1 MPDIEK
7 KVDPFCRDDLLASKE
22 KDQLAEWRASFR
34 ENGSCAKALD
44 KAMSDNFTDNRMDTK
59 KVLDT
64 VVAEFGFER
73 TAHVLAAQ
81 VFNHDW
87 DGRYHSDVKDWA
99 KEQMKD
105 FSADFIEESRDYYLN
120 SHPILID
127 GIAKTAMTEQV
138 KEISQDKSD
147 HDVKPPKPE
156 KEPEKANEPEKPKF
170 KSAKEKVAE
179 ITDKLENGIKELF
192 SSEKFKSY
200 LDTMSKFHNY
210 SFNNTLLIA
219 MQKPDAT
226 LVAGFNAWKN
236 NFGRNVNKGEKGIQ
250 IFAPAPY
257 KIKKEEIKRD
267 PDTDLPI
274 LDKDGKP
281 IVEEVERVIPNFKAV
296 SVFDVSQTNGKELPT
311 LGVDELSGSVTDYEK
326 FFEALKAVFPVPIKL
341 AEINGSAKG
350 FFNQEDK
357 TITIKEGM
365 SEAQTV
371 KTAIHEIAH
380 AMLHDKDLKKAD
392 LEKPKDRATEEVEA
406 ESIAYTVC
414 QHFGV
419 DTSDYS
425 FSYVA
430 SWGSGKDLPELKSS
444 LETIRS
450 TASELITQISD
461 KYLGLDKDKSQ
472 EKTTDTPEQPKKS
485 NIIGNVEYSSI
496 EDKQYFRLNSDTAQ
510 KVVEKLTEQNVPF
523 SGRINGD
530 KTILTIGKADVESY
544 KAIMAEIKG
553 QAKDAS
559 EQEKAAEAPE
569 KPKKSN
575 IIGNVEYKSIE
586 NKQYFKL
593 DTDTAQKVAEKLTEQ
608 NIPFSGRITGENTTL
623 TIGKANVEN
632 YKAVVAE
639 VTGNVKETPTVEQPK
654 AEPAPKKEKGNIIG
668 NTEYKDIPNKSY
680 AKLSTEKALAV
691 AESLDRQ
698 GVKFSGRTVDDKA
711 TLTISKE
718 DLGEYKKALATVNKA
733 IAKETVKA
741 NEQTFIPDTVYKQSF
756 DYANEHGENKA
767 FHESHK
773 ANIACLWDMKA
784 TAEIYAAEGRMDKF
798 VEDLSEKYGTE
809 RPLFV
814 LARTVQAVDDSRFAP
829 ETQQIASQFDFKD
842 IGAVHSFSHQYVTDI
857 KPSVIDEMVS
867 KLSVME
873 HQLEKAPEMQ
883 VYTGKMPDEKITI
896 KERNAYGYDSNE
908 LLPLTAEKALEFFDN
923 DTVAVYLLYPD
934 GTEGQANERSD
945 IENHNGIFGVET
957 VEWER
962 YQAFEKRIDD
972 LAAQEP
978 SREALLLNGKECAA
992 GIYQLKSNPE
1002 NRDIRF
1008 MDSSYLEK
1016 KGIEP
1021 NRDNY
1026 TLVYSFPVL
1035 PEDLQNK
1042 SAFLEQVFEK
1052 FNTDHPKDFAG
1063 HSLSVSDV
1071 VVIQQNGE
1079 LSAHYVDRAG
1089 FTELS
1094 NFGAVRENPLKA
1106 VEDTIEQND
1115 NKFDGIINNTPTMDE
1130 LEERA
1135 NRGEQVSISEMFDA
1149 AKAEH
1154 AAKKQPEVKKPV
1166 KKADEKRS
1174 IRQYLKQ
1181 SQDKKPEQPKEKAQE
1196 KSKGV
1201 EL

>member
-7 KVDPFCRDDLLASKE
+7 KVVPFCRDDLLASKE

-34 ENGSCAKALD
+34 ENGNCAKALD
-44 KAMSDNFTDNRMDTK
+44 KAMSDNFADNRMDTK

-73 TAHVLAAQ
+73 TAHVLTAQ
-81 VFNHDW
+81 VFNHNW

-127 GIAKTAMTEQV
+127 GVAKTAMTEQV

-147 HDVKPPKPE
+147 HDVKPPEPE
-156 KEPEKANEPEKPKF
+156 KEPEKANEPENPKF

-179 ITDKLENGIKELF
+179 ITDKLESGIKELF

-200 LDTMSKFHNY
+200 LNTMSKFHNY

-281 IVEEVERVIPNFKAV
+281 IVEEVERVIPNFKVV

-311 LGVDELSGSVTDYEK
+311 LGVDELSGNVTDYEK
-326 FFEALKAVFPVPIKL
+326 FFEALKEVSPVPIKL
-341 AEINGSAKG
+341 AEIDGSAKG

-357 TITIKEGM
+357 TITIKGGM

-380 AMLHDKDLKKAD
+380 AMLHDKDLKKTD

-472 EKTTDTPEQPKKS
+472 EKTAEAPEQPKKS
-485 NIIGNVEYSSI
+485 NIIGNVEYSTI

-510 KVVEKLTEQNVPF
+510 KVAEKLTEQNVPF

-544 KAIMAEIKG
+544 KAFMAEIKG

-575 IIGNVEYKSIE
+575 IIGNVQYKSIE

-593 DTDTAQKVAEKLTEQ
+593 DTDTAQNVAEKLTEQ

-632 YKAVVAE
+632 YKAVIAE

-654 AEPAPKKEKGNIIG
+654 AEPALKKDKGTIIG

-691 AESLDRQ
+691 AEILDSQ
-698 GVKFSGRTVDDKA
+698 GVKFSGRTVGDKT

-733 IAKETVKA
+733 MQME
-741 NEQTFIPDTVYKQSF
+741 EKQ
-756 DYANEHGENKA
+756 K
-767 FHESHK
+767 
-773 ANIACLWDMKA
+773 
-784 TAEIYAAEGRMDKF
+784 
-798 VEDLSEKYGTE
+798 
-809 RPLFV
+809 
-814 LARTVQAVDDSRFAP
+814 
-829 ETQQIASQFDFKD
+829 
-842 IGAVHSFSHQYVTDI
+842 
-857 KPSVIDEMVS
+857 
-867 KLSVME
+867 
-873 HQLEKAPEMQ
+873 KAPEMQ
-883 VYTGKMPDEKITI
+883 EYTGKMPDEKITI
-896 KERNAYGYDSNE
+896 AERNAYGYDSNE

-962 YQAFEKRIDD
+962 YQAFEKRMDD

-978 SREALLLNGKECAA
+978 SREALLLNSKECAA

-1008 MDSSYLEK
+1008 MDSSYLEM

-1021 NRDNY
+1021 CRDNY

-1035 PEDLQNK
+1035 PEELQNK

-1089 FTELS
+1089 FTELA

-1115 NKFDGIINNTPTMDE
+1115 NKLDGIINNTPTMDE

-1166 KKADEKRS
+1166 KKAEEKRS

>member
-7 KVDPFCRDDLLASKE
+7 KVVPFCRDDLLASKE

-34 ENGSCAKALD
+34 ENGNCAKALD
-44 KAMSDNFTDNRMDTK
+44 KAMSDNFADNRMDTK

-73 TAHVLAAQ
+73 TAHVLTAQ
-81 VFNHDW
+81 VFNHNW

-127 GIAKTAMTEQV
+127 GVAKTAMTEQV

-147 HDVKPPKPE
+147 HDVKPPEPE
-156 KEPEKANEPEKPKF
+156 KEPEKANEPENPKF

-179 ITDKLENGIKELF
+179 ITDKLESGIKELF

-200 LDTMSKFHNY
+200 LNTMSKFHNY

-250 IFAPAPY
+250 IFVPAPY

-281 IVEEVERVIPNFKAV
+281 IVEEVERVIPNFKVV

-311 LGVDELSGSVTDYEK
+311 LGVDELSGNVTDYEK
-326 FFEALKAVFPVPIKL
+326 FFEALKEVSPVPIKL
-341 AEINGSAKG
+341 AEIDGSAKG

-380 AMLHDKDLKKAD
+380 AMLHDKDLKKTD

-472 EKTTDTPEQPKKS
+472 EKTAEAPEQPKKS
-485 NIIGNVEYSSI
+485 NIIGNVEYSTI

-510 KVVEKLTEQNVPF
+510 KVAEKLTEQNVPF

-544 KAIMAEIKG
+544 KAFMAEIKG

-575 IIGNVEYKSIE
+575 IIGNVQYKSIE

-593 DTDTAQKVAEKLTEQ
+593 DTDTAQNVAEKLTEQ

-632 YKAVVAE
+632 YKAVIAE

-654 AEPAPKKEKGNIIG
+654 AEPALKKDKGTIIG

-691 AESLDRQ
+691 AEIIDSQ
-698 GVKFSGRTVDDKA
+698 GVKFSGRTVGDKT

-733 IAKETVKA
+733 MQME
-741 NEQTFIPDTVYKQSF
+741 EKQ
-756 DYANEHGENKA
+756 K
-767 FHESHK
+767 
-773 ANIACLWDMKA
+773 
-784 TAEIYAAEGRMDKF
+784 
-798 VEDLSEKYGTE
+798 
-809 RPLFV
+809 
-814 LARTVQAVDDSRFAP
+814 
-829 ETQQIASQFDFKD
+829 
-842 IGAVHSFSHQYVTDI
+842 
-857 KPSVIDEMVS
+857 
-867 KLSVME
+867 
-873 HQLEKAPEMQ
+873 KAPEMQ
-883 VYTGKMPDEKITI
+883 EYTGKMPDEKITI
-896 KERNAYGYDSNE
+896 AERNAYGYDSNE

-962 YQAFEKRIDD
+962 YQAFEKRMDD

-978 SREALLLNGKECAA
+978 SREALLLNSKECAA

-1008 MDSSYLEK
+1008 MDSSYLEM

-1021 NRDNY
+1021 CRDNY

-1035 PEDLQNK
+1035 PEELQNK

-1089 FTELS
+1089 FTELA

-1115 NKFDGIINNTPTMDE
+1115 NKLDGIINNTPTMDE

-1166 KKADEKRS
+1166 KKAEEKRS

>member
-7 KVDPFCRDDLLASKE
+7 KVVPFCRDDLLASKE

-44 KAMSDNFTDNRMDTK
+44 KAMSDNFADNRMDTK

-64 VVAEFGFER
+64 VVDEFGFER

-87 DGRYHSDVKDWA
+87 DGRYHSDVKKWA
-99 KEQMKD
+99 KEQMKE
-105 FSADFIEESRDYYLN
+105 FSADFIEESRDYYLTA
-120 SHPILID
+120 HPILID
-127 GIAKTAMTEQV
+127 GVAKTAMTEQV

-147 HDVKPPKPE
+147 HDVKPPEPE
-156 KEPEKANEPEKPKF
+156 KESEKANEPEKPKF

-179 ITDKLENGIKELF
+179 ITDKLESGIKELF

-200 LDTMSKFHNY
+200 LNTMSKFHNY

-281 IVEEVERVIPNFKAV
+281 IVEEVERVIPNFKVV

-311 LGVDELSGSVTDYEK
+311 LGVDELKGSVNNYEK
-326 FFEALKAVFPVPIKL
+326 FFEALKEVSPVPIKL
-341 AEINGSAKG
+341 AEIDGSAKG

-357 TITIKEGM
+357 TITIKDGM

-472 EKTTDTPEQPKKS
+472 EKTAETPEQPKKS

-510 KVVEKLTEQNVPF
+510 KVAEKLTEQNVPF

-530 KTILTIGKADVESY
+530 KTTLTIGKDDVESY
-544 KAIMAEIKG
+544 KAVMAEIKG
-553 QAKDAS
+553 QAKEAPK
-559 EQEKAAEAPE
+559 QEKAAEAHE

-575 IIGNVEYKSIE
+575 VIGNVEYKSIE

-608 NIPFSGRITGENTTL
+608 SIPFSGRITGENTTL

-632 YKAVVAE
+632 YKAVIAE

-654 AEPAPKKEKGNIIG
+654 AEPALKKDKGTIIG

-691 AESLDRQ
+691 AEILDRQ
-698 GVKFSGRTVDDKA
+698 GVKFSGRTVGDKT

-733 IAKETVKA
+733 VQME
-741 NEQTFIPDTVYKQSF
+741 EKQ
-756 DYANEHGENKA
+756 
-767 FHESHK
+767 
-773 ANIACLWDMKA
+773 
-784 TAEIYAAEGRMDKF
+784 
-798 VEDLSEKYGTE
+798 
-809 RPLFV
+809 
-814 LARTVQAVDDSRFAP
+814 
-829 ETQQIASQFDFKD
+829 
-842 IGAVHSFSHQYVTDI
+842 
-857 KPSVIDEMVS
+857 
-867 KLSVME
+867 
-873 HQLEKAPEMQ
+873 EKAHEMQ
-883 VYTGKMPDEKITI
+883 EYTGKMPDEKISI
-896 KERNAYGYDSNE
+896 AERNAYGYDSNE

-962 YQAFEKRIDD
+962 YQAFEKRMDD

-1035 PEDLQNK
+1035 PQALQNK

-1089 FTELS
+1089 FTELAS
-1094 NFGAVRENPLKA
+1094 FGAVRENPLKA

-1135 NRGEQVSISEMFDA
+1135 NRGKQVSISEMFDA

-1154 AAKKQPEVKKPV
+1154 VAKKQPEVKKPV
-1166 KKADEKRS
+1166 KKAEEKRS
-1174 IRQYLKQ
+1174 IHQYLKQ

>member
-7 KVDPFCRDDLLASKE
+7 KVVPFCRDDLLASKE

-34 ENGSCAKALD
+34 ENGNCAKALD
-44 KAMSDNFTDNRMDTK
+44 KAMSDNFADNRMDTK

-73 TAHVLAAQ
+73 TAHVLTAQ
-81 VFNHDW
+81 VFNHNW

-127 GIAKTAMTEQV
+127 GVAKTAMTEQV

-147 HDVKPPKPE
+147 HDVKPPEPE
-156 KEPEKANEPEKPKF
+156 KEPEKANEPENPKF

-179 ITDKLENGIKELF
+179 ITDKLESGIKELF

-200 LDTMSKFHNY
+200 LNTMSKFHNY

-281 IVEEVERVIPNFKAV
+281 IVEEVERVIPNFKVV

-311 LGVDELSGSVTDYEK
+311 LGVDELSGNVTDYEK
-326 FFEALKAVFPVPIKL
+326 FFEALKEVSPVPIKL
-341 AEINGSAKG
+341 AEIDGSAKG

-380 AMLHDKDLKKAD
+380 AMLHDKDLKKTD

-472 EKTTDTPEQPKKS
+472 EKTAEAPEQPKKS
-485 NIIGNVEYSSI
+485 NIIGNVEYSTI

-510 KVVEKLTEQNVPF
+510 KVAEKLTEQNVPF

-544 KAIMAEIKG
+544 KAFMAEIKG

-575 IIGNVEYKSIE
+575 IIGNVQYKSIE

-593 DTDTAQKVAEKLTEQ
+593 DTDTAQNVAEKLTEQ

-632 YKAVVAE
+632 YKAVIAE

-654 AEPAPKKEKGNIIG
+654 AEPALKKDKGTIIG

-691 AESLDRQ
+691 AEILDSQ
-698 GVKFSGRTVDDKA
+698 GVKFSGRTVGDKT

-733 IAKETVKA
+733 MQME
-741 NEQTFIPDTVYKQSF
+741 EKQ
-756 DYANEHGENKA
+756 K
-767 FHESHK
+767 
-773 ANIACLWDMKA
+773 
-784 TAEIYAAEGRMDKF
+784 
-798 VEDLSEKYGTE
+798 
-809 RPLFV
+809 
-814 LARTVQAVDDSRFAP
+814 
-829 ETQQIASQFDFKD
+829 
-842 IGAVHSFSHQYVTDI
+842 
-857 KPSVIDEMVS
+857 
-867 KLSVME
+867 
-873 HQLEKAPEMQ
+873 KAPEMQ
-883 VYTGKMPDEKITI
+883 EYTGKMPDEKITI
-896 KERNAYGYDSNE
+896 AERNAYGYDSNE

-962 YQAFEKRIDD
+962 YQAFEKRMDD

-978 SREALLLNGKECAA
+978 SREALLLNSKECAA

-1035 PEDLQNK
+1035 HEDLQNK
-1042 SAFLEQVFEK
+1042 SEFLEQVFEK

-1071 VVIQQNGE
+1071 VVVQQNGE

-1089 FTELS
+1089 FTELAS
-1094 NFGAVRENPLKA
+1094 FGAVRENPLKA

-1115 NKFDGIINNTPTMDE
+1115 NKLDGIINNTPTMDE

-1166 KKADEKRS
+1166 KKAEEKRS

>member
-7 KVDPFCRDDLLASKE
+7 QVVPFCKDDILTAKE
-22 KDQLAEWRASFR
+22 NDRLSEWRASFR
-34 ENGSCAKALD
+34 ENGNCAKALD
-44 KAMSDNFTDNRMDTK
+44 NAMNDNFADNRMDTK
-59 KVLDT
+59 KVLET
-64 VVAEFGFER
+64 VVAEYGFER

-87 DGRYHSDVKDWA
+87 DGRYSRDVKDWA
-99 KEQMKD
+99 KEQMKE
-105 FSADFIEESRDYYLN
+105 FSADFIEDSRDYYLN
-120 SHPILID
+120 AHPILID
-127 GIAKTAMTEQV
+127 GVASRAMSEQV

-147 HDVKPPKPE
+147 HDIKPPEPP
-156 KEPEKANEPEKPKF
+156 KEPEKPQF

-192 SSEKFKSY
+192 EGEKFKDY
-200 LDTMSKFHNY
+200 LNTMSKFHNY

-236 NFGRNVNKGEKGIQ
+236 DFGRNVNKGEKGIQ

-267 PDTDLPI
+267 PDTDLPV

-281 IVEEVERVIPNFKAV
+281 IVEEVERVIPNFKVV

-311 LGVDELSGSVTDYEK
+311 LGVDELSGNVKDYEK
-326 FFEALKAVFPVPIKL
+326 FFEALKEVSPVPIKL
-341 AEINGSAKG
+341 AEIDGSAKG
-350 FFNQEDK
+350 FFHQVDK
-357 TITIKEGM
+357 EITIKEGM

-380 AMLHDKDLKKAD
+380 AMLHNKDLKKTD
-392 LEKPKDRATEEVEA
+392 LEKPKDRGTEEVEA

-430 SWGSGKDLPELKSS
+430 SWGSGKDTPELKAS

-450 TASELITQISD
+450 TASELITSISE
-461 KYLGLDKDKSQ
+461 KYLGLEKDKTQ
-472 EKTTDTPEQPKKS
+472 EKTAEAPETEKKS

-510 KVVEKLTEQNVPF
+510 KVAEKLTEQNVPF
-523 SGRINGD
+523 SGRINGE
-530 KTILTIGKADVESY
+530 KTTLTIGKADIESY
-544 KAIMAEIKG
+544 KAVMAEIKG
-553 QAKDAS
+553 QAKETPKQ
-559 EQEKAAEAPE
+559 EQKPKAPE
-569 KPKKSN
+569 KPKG
-575 IIGNVEYKSIE
+575 IIGNVEYKAIE

-593 DTDTAQKVAEKLTEQ
+593 DSDTAQKVAEKLTEQ
-608 NIPFSGRITGENTTL
+608 NIPFSGRVTGENTTL
-623 TIGKANVEN
+623 TIGKANVES

-639 VTGNVKETPTVEQPK
+639 VTGNVKEAPTQEQPK
-654 AEPAPKKEKGNIIG
+654 AEPKPSKEKSNIIG
-668 NTEYKDIPNKSY
+668 NTKYADIPNKGY

-691 AESLDRQ
+691 AEILDRQ
-698 GVKFSGRTVDDKA
+698 GVQFSGRISGDKT
-711 TLTISKE
+711 TLTISK
-718 DLGEYKKALATVNKA
+718 DDMSDYKEALATVNKA
-733 IAKETVKA
+733 MPME
-741 NEQTFIPDTVYKQSF
+741 
-756 DYANEHGENKA
+756 
-767 FHESHK
+767 
-773 ANIACLWDMKA
+773 
-784 TAEIYAAEGRMDKF
+784 
-798 VEDLSEKYGTE
+798 EK
-809 RPLFV
+809 
-814 LARTVQAVDDSRFAP
+814 
-829 ETQQIASQFDFKD
+829 
-842 IGAVHSFSHQYVTDI
+842 
-857 KPSVIDEMVS
+857 
-867 KLSVME
+867 
-873 HQLEKAPEMQ
+873 LEKAPEKQ
-883 VYTGKMPDEKITI
+883 EYTGKMPDEKITI
-896 KERNAYGYDSNE
+896 EERNAYGYDSNE

-945 IENHNGIFGVET
+945 IENHNGIFGVEV

-962 YQAFEKRIDD
+962 YQAFEKRME
-972 LAAQEP
+972 LLSEQEP
-978 SREALLLNGKECAA
+978 SREAMLLNGKECAA
-992 GIYQLKSNPE
+992 GIYQLNSNPE

-1008 MDSSYLEK
+1008 ADSSFLEK
-1016 KGIEP
+1016 KGIVPDRE
-1021 NRDNY
+1021 NY
-1026 TLVYSFPVL
+1026 TLVYSFTVL

-1052 FNTDHPKDFAG
+1052 FNIDHPKDFAG

-1089 FTELS
+1089 FTELP

-1115 NKFDGIINNTPTMDE
+1115 NKFDGVINNTPTMAE
-1130 LEERA
+1130 LEEKA
-1135 NRGEQVSISEMFDA
+1135 KNGEQIAIMDIYNA
-1149 AKAEH
+1149 AKAEQ
-1154 AAKKQPEVKKPV
+1154 KTQKQPEAKKPV
-1166 KKADEKRS
+1166 KKAEEKRS
-1174 IRQYLKQ
+1174 IRQYLKD
-1181 SQDKKPEQPKEKAQE
+1181 SQGKKPEQPKEKAPE

>member
-7 KVDPFCRDDLLASKE
+7 KVVPFCRDDLLASKE

-34 ENGSCAKALD
+34 ENGNCAKALD
-44 KAMSDNFTDNRMDTK
+44 KAMSDNFADNRMDTK

-73 TAHVLAAQ
+73 TAHVLTAQ
-81 VFNHDW
+81 VFNHNW

-127 GIAKTAMTEQV
+127 GVAKTAMTEQV

-147 HDVKPPKPE
+147 HDVKPPEPE
-156 KEPEKANEPEKPKF
+156 KEPEKANEPENPKF

-179 ITDKLENGIKELF
+179 ITDKLESGIKELF

-200 LDTMSKFHNY
+200 LNTMSKFHNY

-281 IVEEVERVIPNFKAV
+281 IVEEVERVIPNFKVV

-311 LGVDELSGSVTDYEK
+311 LGVDELSGNVTDYEK
-326 FFEALKAVFPVPIKL
+326 FFEALKEVSPVPIKL
-341 AEINGSAKG
+341 AEIDGSAKG

-380 AMLHDKDLKKAD
+380 AMLHDKDLKKTD

-472 EKTTDTPEQPKKS
+472 EKTAEAPEQPKKS
-485 NIIGNVEYSSI
+485 NIIGNVEYSTI

-510 KVVEKLTEQNVPF
+510 KVAEKLTEQNVPF

-544 KAIMAEIKG
+544 KAFMAEIKG

-575 IIGNVEYKSIE
+575 IIGNVQYKSIE

-593 DTDTAQKVAEKLTEQ
+593 DTDTAQNVAEKLTEQ

-632 YKAVVAE
+632 YKAVIAE

-654 AEPAPKKEKGNIIG
+654 AEPALKKDKGTIIG

-691 AESLDRQ
+691 AEILDSQ
-698 GVKFSGRTVDDKA
+698 GVKFSGRTVGDKT

-733 IAKETVKA
+733 MQME
-741 NEQTFIPDTVYKQSF
+741 EKQ
-756 DYANEHGENKA
+756 K
-767 FHESHK
+767 
-773 ANIACLWDMKA
+773 
-784 TAEIYAAEGRMDKF
+784 
-798 VEDLSEKYGTE
+798 
-809 RPLFV
+809 
-814 LARTVQAVDDSRFAP
+814 
-829 ETQQIASQFDFKD
+829 
-842 IGAVHSFSHQYVTDI
+842 
-857 KPSVIDEMVS
+857 
-867 KLSVME
+867 
-873 HQLEKAPEMQ
+873 KAPEMQ
-883 VYTGKMPDEKITI
+883 EYTGKMPDEKITI
-896 KERNAYGYDSNE
+896 AERNAYGYDSNE

-962 YQAFEKRIDD
+962 YQAFEKRMDD

-978 SREALLLNGKECAA
+978 SREALLLNSKECAA

-1008 MDSSYLEK
+1008 MDSSYLEM

-1021 NRDNY
+1021 CRDNY

-1035 PEDLQNK
+1035 PEELQNK

-1089 FTELS
+1089 FTELA

-1115 NKFDGIINNTPTMDE
+1115 NKLDGIINNTPTMDE

-1166 KKADEKRS
+1166 KKAEEKRS

>member
-7 KVDPFCRDDLLASKE
+7 KVVPFCRDDLLASKE

-34 ENGSCAKALD
+34 ENGNCAKALD
-44 KAMSDNFTDNRMDTK
+44 KAMSDNFADNRMDTK

-73 TAHVLAAQ
+73 TAHVLTAQ
-81 VFNHDW
+81 VFNHNW

-127 GIAKTAMTEQV
+127 GVAKTAMTEQV

-147 HDVKPPKPE
+147 HDVKPPEPE
-156 KEPEKANEPEKPKF
+156 KEPEKANEPENPKF

-179 ITDKLENGIKELF
+179 ITDKLESGIKELF

-200 LDTMSKFHNY
+200 LNTMSKFHNY

-281 IVEEVERVIPNFKAV
+281 IVEEVERVIPNFKVV

-311 LGVDELSGSVTDYEK
+311 LGVDELSGNVTDYEK
-326 FFEALKAVFPVPIKL
+326 FFEALKEVSPVPIKL
-341 AEINGSAKG
+341 AEIDGSAKG

-380 AMLHDKDLKKAD
+380 AMLHDKDLKKTD

-430 SWGSGKDLPELKSS
+430 SWGSGKDLSELKSS

-472 EKTTDTPEQPKKS
+472 EKTAEAPEQPKKS
-485 NIIGNVEYSSI
+485 NIIGNVEYSTI

-510 KVVEKLTEQNVPF
+510 KVAEKLTEQNVPF

-544 KAIMAEIKG
+544 KAFMAEIKG

-575 IIGNVEYKSIE
+575 IIGNVQYKSIE

-593 DTDTAQKVAEKLTEQ
+593 DTDTAQNVAEKLTEQ

-632 YKAVVAE
+632 YKAVIAE

-654 AEPAPKKEKGNIIG
+654 AEPALKKDKGTIIG

-691 AESLDRQ
+691 AEILDSQ
-698 GVKFSGRTVDDKA
+698 GVKFSGRTVGDKT

-733 IAKETVKA
+733 MQME
-741 NEQTFIPDTVYKQSF
+741 EKQ
-756 DYANEHGENKA
+756 K
-767 FHESHK
+767 
-773 ANIACLWDMKA
+773 
-784 TAEIYAAEGRMDKF
+784 
-798 VEDLSEKYGTE
+798 
-809 RPLFV
+809 
-814 LARTVQAVDDSRFAP
+814 
-829 ETQQIASQFDFKD
+829 
-842 IGAVHSFSHQYVTDI
+842 
-857 KPSVIDEMVS
+857 
-867 KLSVME
+867 
-873 HQLEKAPEMQ
+873 KAPEMQ
-883 VYTGKMPDEKITI
+883 EYTGKMPDEKITI
-896 KERNAYGYDSNE
+896 AERNAYGYDSNE

-962 YQAFEKRIDD
+962 YQAFEKRMDD

-978 SREALLLNGKECAA
+978 SREALLLNSKECAA

-1008 MDSSYLEK
+1008 MDSSYLEM

-1021 NRDNY
+1021 CRDNY

-1035 PEDLQNK
+1035 PEELQNK

-1089 FTELS
+1089 FTELA

-1115 NKFDGIINNTPTMDE
+1115 NKLDGIINNTPTMDE

-1166 KKADEKRS
+1166 KKAEEKRS

>member
-7 KVDPFCRDDLLASKE
+7 KVVPFCRDDLLASKE

-34 ENGSCAKALD
+34 ENGNCAKALD
-44 KAMSDNFTDNRMDTK
+44 KAMSDNFADNRMDTK

-73 TAHVLAAQ
+73 TAHVLTAQ
-81 VFNHDW
+81 VFNHNW

-127 GIAKTAMTEQV
+127 GVAKTAMTEQV

-147 HDVKPPKPE
+147 HDVKPPEPE
-156 KEPEKANEPEKPKF
+156 KEPEKANEPENPKF

-179 ITDKLENGIKELF
+179 ITDKLESGIKELF

-200 LDTMSKFHNY
+200 LNTMSKFHNY

-281 IVEEVERVIPNFKAV
+281 IVEEVERVIPNFKVV

-311 LGVDELSGSVTDYEK
+311 LGVDELSGNVTDYEK
-326 FFEALKAVFPVPIKL
+326 FFEALKEVSPVPIKL
-341 AEINGSAKG
+341 AEIDGSAKG

-357 TITIKEGM
+357 TITIKESM

-380 AMLHDKDLKKAD
+380 AMLHDKDLKKTD

-472 EKTTDTPEQPKKS
+472 EKTAEAPEQPKKS
-485 NIIGNVEYSSI
+485 NIIGNVEYSTI

-510 KVVEKLTEQNVPF
+510 KVAEKLTEQNVPF

-544 KAIMAEIKG
+544 KAFMAEIKG

-575 IIGNVEYKSIE
+575 IIGNVQYKSIE

-593 DTDTAQKVAEKLTEQ
+593 DTDTAQNVAEKLTEQ

-632 YKAVVAE
+632 YKAVIAE

-654 AEPAPKKEKGNIIG
+654 AEPALKKDKGTIIG

-691 AESLDRQ
+691 AEILDSQ
-698 GVKFSGRTVDDKA
+698 GVKFSGRTVGDKT

-733 IAKETVKA
+733 MQME
-741 NEQTFIPDTVYKQSF
+741 EKQ
-756 DYANEHGENKA
+756 K
-767 FHESHK
+767 
-773 ANIACLWDMKA
+773 
-784 TAEIYAAEGRMDKF
+784 
-798 VEDLSEKYGTE
+798 
-809 RPLFV
+809 
-814 LARTVQAVDDSRFAP
+814 
-829 ETQQIASQFDFKD
+829 
-842 IGAVHSFSHQYVTDI
+842 
-857 KPSVIDEMVS
+857 
-867 KLSVME
+867 
-873 HQLEKAPEMQ
+873 KAPEMQ
-883 VYTGKMPDEKITI
+883 EYTGKMPDEKITI
-896 KERNAYGYDSNE
+896 AERNAYGYDSNE

-962 YQAFEKRIDD
+962 YQAFEKRMDD

-978 SREALLLNGKECAA
+978 SREALLLNSKECAA

-1008 MDSSYLEK
+1008 MDSSYLEM

-1021 NRDNY
+1021 CRDNY

-1035 PEDLQNK
+1035 PEELQNK

-1089 FTELS
+1089 FTELA

-1115 NKFDGIINNTPTMDE
+1115 NKLDGIINNTPTMDE

-1166 KKADEKRS
+1166 KKAEEKRS

>member
-7 KVDPFCRDDLLASKE
+7 KVVPFCRDDLLASKE

-44 KAMSDNFTDNRMDTK
+44 KAMSDNFADNRMDTK

-64 VVAEFGFER
+64 VVDEFGFER

-87 DGRYHSDVKDWA
+87 DGRYHSDVKKWA
-99 KEQMKD
+99 KEQMKE
-105 FSADFIEESRDYYLN
+105 FSADFIEESRDYYLTA
-120 SHPILID
+120 HPILID
-127 GIAKTAMTEQV
+127 GVAKTAMTEQV

-147 HDVKPPKPE
+147 HDVKPPEPE
-156 KEPEKANEPEKPKF
+156 KESEKANEPEKPKF

-179 ITDKLENGIKELF
+179 ITDKLESGIKELF

-200 LDTMSKFHNY
+200 LNTMSKFHNY

-281 IVEEVERVIPNFKAV
+281 IVEEVERVIPNFKVV

-311 LGVDELSGSVTDYEK
+311 LGVDELKGSVNNYEK
-326 FFEALKAVFPVPIKL
+326 FFEALKEVSPVPIKL
-341 AEINGSAKG
+341 AEIDGSAKG

-357 TITIKEGM
+357 TITIKDGM

-472 EKTTDTPEQPKKS
+472 EKTAETPEQPKKS

-510 KVVEKLTEQNVPF
+510 KV
-523 SGRINGD
+523 
-530 KTILTIGKADVESY
+530 
-544 KAIMAEIKG
+544 
-553 QAKDAS
+553 
-559 EQEKAAEAPE
+559 
-569 KPKKSN
+569 
-575 IIGNVEYKSIE
+575 
-586 NKQYFKL
+586 
-593 DTDTAQKVAEKLTEQ
+593 AEKLTEQ
-608 NIPFSGRITGENTTL
+608 SIPFSGRITGENTTL

-632 YKAVVAE
+632 YKAVIAE

-654 AEPAPKKEKGNIIG
+654 AEPALKKDKGTIIG

-691 AESLDRQ
+691 AEILDRQ
-698 GVKFSGRTVDDKA
+698 GVKFSGRTVGDKT

-733 IAKETVKA
+733 VQME
-741 NEQTFIPDTVYKQSF
+741 EKQ
-756 DYANEHGENKA
+756 
-767 FHESHK
+767 
-773 ANIACLWDMKA
+773 
-784 TAEIYAAEGRMDKF
+784 
-798 VEDLSEKYGTE
+798 
-809 RPLFV
+809 
-814 LARTVQAVDDSRFAP
+814 
-829 ETQQIASQFDFKD
+829 
-842 IGAVHSFSHQYVTDI
+842 
-857 KPSVIDEMVS
+857 
-867 KLSVME
+867 
-873 HQLEKAPEMQ
+873 EKAHEMQ
-883 VYTGKMPDEKITI
+883 EYTGKMPDEKISI
-896 KERNAYGYDSNE
+896 AERNAYGYDSNE

-962 YQAFEKRIDD
+962 YQAFEKRMDD

-1089 FTELS
+1089 FTELAS
-1094 NFGAVRENPLKA
+1094 FGAVRENPLKA

-1135 NRGEQVSISEMFDA
+1135 NRGKQVSISEMFDA

-1154 AAKKQPEVKKPV
+1154 VAKKQPEVKKPV
-1166 KKADEKRS
+1166 KKAEEKRS
-1174 IRQYLKQ
+1174 IHQYLKQ

>member
-7 KVDPFCRDDLLASKE
+7 KVVPFCRDDLLASKE

-34 ENGSCAKALD
+34 ENGNCAKALD
-44 KAMSDNFTDNRMDTK
+44 KAMSDNFADNRMDTK

-73 TAHVLAAQ
+73 TAHVLTAQ
-81 VFNHDW
+81 VFNHNW

-127 GIAKTAMTEQV
+127 GVAKTAMTEQV

-147 HDVKPPKPE
+147 HDVKPPEPE
-156 KEPEKANEPEKPKF
+156 KEPEKANEPENPKF

-179 ITDKLENGIKELF
+179 ITDKLESGIKELF

-200 LDTMSKFHNY
+200 LNTMSKFHNY

-281 IVEEVERVIPNFKAV
+281 IVEEVERVIPNFKVV

-311 LGVDELSGSVTDYEK
+311 LGVDELSGNVTDYEK
-326 FFEALKAVFPVPIKL
+326 FFEALKEVSPVPIKL
-341 AEINGSAKG
+341 AEIDGSAKG

-380 AMLHDKDLKKAD
+380 AMLHDKDLKKTD

-472 EKTTDTPEQPKKS
+472 EKTAEAPEQPKKS
-485 NIIGNVEYSSI
+485 NIIGNVEYSTI

-510 KVVEKLTEQNVPF
+510 KVAEKLTEQNVPF

-544 KAIMAEIKG
+544 KAFMAEIKG

-575 IIGNVEYKSIE
+575 IIGNVQYKSIE

-593 DTDTAQKVAEKLTEQ
+593 DTDTAQNVAEKLTEQ

-632 YKAVVAE
+632 YKAVIAE

-654 AEPAPKKEKGNIIG
+654 AEPALKKDKGTIIG

-691 AESLDRQ
+691 AEIIDSQ
-698 GVKFSGRTVDDKA
+698 GVKFSGRTVGDKT

-718 DLGEYKKALATVNKA
+718 DLGEYKKALAKVNKA
-733 IAKETVKA
+733 MQME
-741 NEQTFIPDTVYKQSF
+741 EKQ
-756 DYANEHGENKA
+756 K
-767 FHESHK
+767 
-773 ANIACLWDMKA
+773 
-784 TAEIYAAEGRMDKF
+784 
-798 VEDLSEKYGTE
+798 
-809 RPLFV
+809 
-814 LARTVQAVDDSRFAP
+814 
-829 ETQQIASQFDFKD
+829 
-842 IGAVHSFSHQYVTDI
+842 
-857 KPSVIDEMVS
+857 
-867 KLSVME
+867 
-873 HQLEKAPEMQ
+873 KAPEMQ
-883 VYTGKMPDEKITI
+883 EYTGKMPDEKITI
-896 KERNAYGYDSNE
+896 AERNAYGYDSNE

-962 YQAFEKRIDD
+962 YQAFEKRMDD

-978 SREALLLNGKECAA
+978 SREALLLNSKECAA

-1008 MDSSYLEK
+1008 MDSSYLEM

-1021 NRDNY
+1021 CRDNY

-1035 PEDLQNK
+1035 PEELQNK

-1089 FTELS
+1089 FTELA

-1115 NKFDGIINNTPTMDE
+1115 NKLDGIINNTPTMDE

-1166 KKADEKRS
+1166 KKAEEKRS

>member
-7 KVDPFCRDDLLASKE
+7 KVVPFCRDDLLASKE

-34 ENGSCAKALD
+34 ENGNCAKALD
-44 KAMSDNFTDNRMDTK
+44 KAMSDNFADNRMDTK

-73 TAHVLAAQ
+73 TAHVLTAQ
-81 VFNHDW
+81 VFNHNW

-127 GIAKTAMTEQV
+127 GVAKTAMTEQV

-147 HDVKPPKPE
+147 HDVKPPEPE
-156 KEPEKANEPEKPKF
+156 KEPEKANEPENPKF

-179 ITDKLENGIKELF
+179 ITDKLESGIKELF

-200 LDTMSKFHNY
+200 LNTMSKFHNY

-281 IVEEVERVIPNFKAV
+281 IVEEVERVIPNFKVV

-311 LGVDELSGSVTDYEK
+311 LGVDELSGNVTDYEK
-326 FFEALKAVFPVPIKL
+326 FFEALKEVSPVPIKL
-341 AEINGSAKG
+341 AEIDGSAKG

-380 AMLHDKDLKKAD
+380 AMLHDKDLKKTD

-472 EKTTDTPEQPKKS
+472 EKTAEAPEQPKKS
-485 NIIGNVEYSSI
+485 NIIGNVEYSTI

-510 KVVEKLTEQNVPF
+510 KVAEKLTEQNVPF

-544 KAIMAEIKG
+544 KAFMAEIKG

-575 IIGNVEYKSIE
+575 IIGNVQYKSIE

-593 DTDTAQKVAEKLTEQ
+593 DTDTAQNVAEKLTEQ

-632 YKAVVAE
+632 YKAVIAE

-654 AEPAPKKEKGNIIG
+654 AEPALKKDKGTIIG

-691 AESLDRQ
+691 AEIIDSQ
-698 GVKFSGRTVDDKA
+698 GVKFSGRTVGDKT

-733 IAKETVKA
+733 MQME
-741 NEQTFIPDTVYKQSF
+741 EKQ
-756 DYANEHGENKA
+756 K
-767 FHESHK
+767 
-773 ANIACLWDMKA
+773 
-784 TAEIYAAEGRMDKF
+784 
-798 VEDLSEKYGTE
+798 
-809 RPLFV
+809 
-814 LARTVQAVDDSRFAP
+814 
-829 ETQQIASQFDFKD
+829 
-842 IGAVHSFSHQYVTDI
+842 
-857 KPSVIDEMVS
+857 
-867 KLSVME
+867 
-873 HQLEKAPEMQ
+873 KAPEMQ
-883 VYTGKMPDEKITI
+883 EYTGKMPDEKITI
-896 KERNAYGYDSNE
+896 AERNAYGYDSNE

-962 YQAFEKRIDD
+962 YQAFEKRMDD

-978 SREALLLNGKECAA
+978 SREALLLNSKECAA

-1008 MDSSYLEK
+1008 MDSSYLEM

-1021 NRDNY
+1021 CRDNY

-1035 PEDLQNK
+1035 PEELQNK

-1089 FTELS
+1089 FTELA

-1115 NKFDGIINNTPTMDE
+1115 NKLDGIINNTPTMDE

-1166 KKADEKRS
+1166 KKAEEKRS

>member
-7 KVDPFCRDDLLASKE
+7 KVVPFCRDDLLASKE

-34 ENGSCAKALD
+34 ENGNCAKALD
-44 KAMSDNFTDNRMDTK
+44 KAMSDNFADNRMDTK

-73 TAHVLAAQ
+73 TAHVLTAQ
-81 VFNHDW
+81 VFNHNW

-127 GIAKTAMTEQV
+127 GVAKTAMTEQV

-147 HDVKPPKPE
+147 HDVKPPEPE
-156 KEPEKANEPEKPKF
+156 KEPEKANEPENPKF

-179 ITDKLENGIKELF
+179 ITDKLESGIKELF

-200 LDTMSKFHNY
+200 LNTMSKFHNY

-281 IVEEVERVIPNFKAV
+281 IVEEVERVIPNFKVV

-311 LGVDELSGSVTDYEK
+311 LGVDELSGNVTDYEK
-326 FFEALKAVFPVPIKL
+326 FFEALKEVSPVPIKL
-341 AEINGSAKG
+341 AEIDGSAKG

-472 EKTTDTPEQPKKS
+472 EKTAEAPEQPKKS
-485 NIIGNVEYSSI
+485 NIIGNVEYSTI

-510 KVVEKLTEQNVPF
+510 KVAEKLTEQNVPF

-544 KAIMAEIKG
+544 KAFMAEIKG

-575 IIGNVEYKSIE
+575 IIGNVQYKSIE

-593 DTDTAQKVAEKLTEQ
+593 DTDTAQNVAEKLTEQ

-632 YKAVVAE
+632 YKAVIAE

-654 AEPAPKKEKGNIIG
+654 AEPALKKDKGTIIG

-691 AESLDRQ
+691 AEILDSQ
-698 GVKFSGRTVDDKA
+698 GVKFSGRTVGDKT

-733 IAKETVKA
+733 MQME
-741 NEQTFIPDTVYKQSF
+741 EKQ
-756 DYANEHGENKA
+756 K
-767 FHESHK
+767 
-773 ANIACLWDMKA
+773 
-784 TAEIYAAEGRMDKF
+784 
-798 VEDLSEKYGTE
+798 
-809 RPLFV
+809 
-814 LARTVQAVDDSRFAP
+814 
-829 ETQQIASQFDFKD
+829 
-842 IGAVHSFSHQYVTDI
+842 
-857 KPSVIDEMVS
+857 
-867 KLSVME
+867 
-873 HQLEKAPEMQ
+873 KAPEMQ
-883 VYTGKMPDEKITI
+883 EYTGKMPDEKITI
-896 KERNAYGYDSNE
+896 AERNAYGYDSNE

-962 YQAFEKRIDD
+962 YQAFEKRMDD

-978 SREALLLNGKECAA
+978 SREALLLNSKECAA

-1008 MDSSYLEK
+1008 MDSSYLEM

-1021 NRDNY
+1021 CRDNY

-1035 PEDLQNK
+1035 PEELQNK

-1089 FTELS
+1089 FTELA

-1115 NKFDGIINNTPTMDE
+1115 NKLDGIINNTPTMDE

-1166 KKADEKRS
+1166 KKAEEKRS

>member
-7 KVDPFCRDDLLASKE
+7 KVVPFCRDDLLASKE
-22 KDQLAEWRASFR
+22 KDQLAEWRASFC
-34 ENGSCAKALD
+34 ENGNCAKALD
-44 KAMSDNFTDNRMDTK
+44 KAMSDNFADNRMDTK

-73 TAHVLAAQ
+73 TAHVLTAQ
-81 VFNHDW
+81 VFNHNW

-281 IVEEVERVIPNFKAV
+281 IVEEVERVIPNFKVV

-311 LGVDELSGSVTDYEK
+311 LGVDELSGNVTDYEK
-326 FFEALKAVFPVPIKL
+326 FFEALKEVSPVPIKL
-341 AEINGSAKG
+341 AEIDGSAKG

-544 KAIMAEIKG
+544 KAFMAEIKG

-569 KPKKSN
+569 KPKKTN
-575 IIGNVEYKSIE
+575 IIGNVQYKSIE

-593 DTDTAQKVAEKLTEQ
+593 DTDTAQNVAEKLTEQ

-632 YKAVVAE
+632 YKAVIAE

-654 AEPAPKKEKGNIIG
+654 AEPALKKDKGTIIG

-691 AESLDRQ
+691 AEILDSQ
-698 GVKFSGRTVDDKA
+698 GVKFSGRTVGDKT

-733 IAKETVKA
+733 MQME
-741 NEQTFIPDTVYKQSF
+741 EKQ
-756 DYANEHGENKA
+756 K
-767 FHESHK
+767 
-773 ANIACLWDMKA
+773 
-784 TAEIYAAEGRMDKF
+784 
-798 VEDLSEKYGTE
+798 
-809 RPLFV
+809 
-814 LARTVQAVDDSRFAP
+814 
-829 ETQQIASQFDFKD
+829 
-842 IGAVHSFSHQYVTDI
+842 
-857 KPSVIDEMVS
+857 
-867 KLSVME
+867 
-873 HQLEKAPEMQ
+873 KAPEMQ
-883 VYTGKMPDEKITI
+883 EYTGKMPDEKITI
-896 KERNAYGYDSNE
+896 AERNAYGYDSNE

-962 YQAFEKRIDD
+962 YQAFEKRMDD

-978 SREALLLNGKECAA
+978 SREALLLNSKECAA

-1008 MDSSYLEK
+1008 MDSSYLEM

-1021 NRDNY
+1021 CRDNY

-1035 PEDLQNK
+1035 PEELQNK

-1089 FTELS
+1089 FTELA

-1115 NKFDGIINNTPTMDE
+1115 NKLDGIINNTPTMDE

-1166 KKADEKRS
+1166 KKAEEKRS

>member
-7 KVDPFCRDDLLASKE
+7 KVDPFC
-22 KDQLAEWRASFR
+22 
-34 ENGSCAKALD
+34 
-44 KAMSDNFTDNRMDTK
+44 
-59 KVLDT
+59 
-64 VVAEFGFER
+64 
-73 TAHVLAAQ
+73 
-81 VFNHDW
+81 
-87 DGRYHSDVKDWA
+87 
-99 KEQMKD
+99 
-105 FSADFIEESRDYYLN
+105 
-120 SHPILID
+120 
-127 GIAKTAMTEQV
+127 IAKTAMTEQV

-733 IAKETVKA
+733 MQME
-741 NEQTFIPDTVYKQSF
+741 EKQ
-756 DYANEHGENKA
+756 K
-767 FHESHK
+767 
-773 ANIACLWDMKA
+773 
-784 TAEIYAAEGRMDKF
+784 
-798 VEDLSEKYGTE
+798 
-809 RPLFV
+809 
-814 LARTVQAVDDSRFAP
+814 
-829 ETQQIASQFDFKD
+829 
-842 IGAVHSFSHQYVTDI
+842 
-857 KPSVIDEMVS
+857 
-867 KLSVME
+867 
-873 HQLEKAPEMQ
+873 KAPEMQ
-883 VYTGKMPDEKITI
+883 EYTGKMPDEKITI
-896 KERNAYGYDSNE
+896 AERNAYGYDSNE

-962 YQAFEKRIDD
+962 YQAFEKRMDD

-978 SREALLLNGKECAA
+978 SREALLLNSKECAA

-1008 MDSSYLEK
+1008 MDSSYLEM

-1021 NRDNY
+1021 CRDNY

-1035 PEDLQNK
+1035 PEELQNK

-1089 FTELS
+1089 FTELA

-1115 NKFDGIINNTPTMDE
+1115 NKLDGIINNTPTMDE

-1166 KKADEKRS
+1166 KKAEEKRS

>member
-1 MPDIEK
+1 
-7 KVDPFCRDDLLASKE
+7 
-22 KDQLAEWRASFR
+22 
-34 ENGSCAKALD
+34 
-44 KAMSDNFTDNRMDTK
+44 
-59 KVLDT
+59 
-64 VVAEFGFER
+64 
-73 TAHVLAAQ
+73 
-81 VFNHDW
+81 
-87 DGRYHSDVKDWA
+87 
-99 KEQMKD
+99 
-105 FSADFIEESRDYYLN
+105 
-120 SHPILID
+120 
-127 GIAKTAMTEQV
+127 
-138 KEISQDKSD
+138 
-147 HDVKPPKPE
+147 
-156 KEPEKANEPEKPKF
+156 
-170 KSAKEKVAE
+170 
-179 ITDKLENGIKELF
+179 
-192 SSEKFKSY
+192 
-200 LDTMSKFHNY
+200 
-210 SFNNTLLIA
+210 
-219 MQKPDAT
+219 
-226 LVAGFNAWKN
+226 
-236 NFGRNVNKGEKGIQ
+236 
-250 IFAPAPY
+250 
-257 KIKKEEIKRD
+257 
-267 PDTDLPI
+267 
-274 LDKDGKP
+274 
-281 IVEEVERVIPNFKAV
+281 
-296 SVFDVSQTNGKELPT
+296 
-311 LGVDELSGSVTDYEK
+311 
-326 FFEALKAVFPVPIKL
+326 
-341 AEINGSAKG
+341 
-350 FFNQEDK
+350 
-357 TITIKEGM
+357 M

-380 AMLHDKDLKKAD
+380 AMLHNKDLKKTD

-430 SWGSGKDLPELKSS
+430 SWGSGKDTPELKAS

-450 TASELITQISD
+450 TASELITNISK
-461 KYLGLDKDKSQ
+461 KYLGLEKDKTQ
-472 EKTTDTPEQPKKS
+472 EKTAEAPETEKKS
-485 NIIGNVEYSSI
+485 NIIGSVEYSSI

-510 KVVEKLTEQNVPF
+510 KVAEKLTEQNIPF

-530 KTILTIGKADVESY
+530 KTTLTIGKADVESY

-553 QAKDAS
+553 QVK
-559 EQEKAAEAPE
+559 ETPKQEKSTEAPE

-593 DTDTAQKVAEKLTEQ
+593 DSDTAQKVAEKLTEQ
-608 NIPFSGRITGENTTL
+608 NVPFSGRVTGENTTL
-623 TIGKANVEN
+623 TIGKANVES

-639 VTGNVKETPTVEQPK
+639 VTGSVKETHTVEQPK
-654 AEPAPKKEKGNIIG
+654 SEPTPKKEKSNIIG
-668 NTEYKDIPNKSY
+668 NTKYADIPNKSY

-691 AESLDRQ
+691 AEILDRQ
-698 GVKFSGRTVDDKA
+698 GVRFSGRTADDKT
-711 TLTISKE
+711 TLTISK
-718 DLGEYKKALATVNKA
+718 DDMGEYKKALAAVNKA
-733 IAKETVKA
+733 LQKEAAQEKTS
-741 NEQTFIPDTVYKQSF
+741 IPDTVYKQSF
-756 DYANEHGENKA
+756 DYANEHSENNA

-773 ANIACLWDMKA
+773 ANMACLWDMKA
-784 TAEIYAAEGRMDKF
+784 TAEIYADTGRLDKF

-814 LARTVQAVDDSRFAP
+814 LAKTVQAVEDSRFSP
-829 ETQQIASQFDFKD
+829 ETKQIASQFEFKD
-842 IGAVHSFSHQYVTDI
+842 IGTVHSFSHQYVTDI

-867 KLSVME
+867 KLNTME

-883 VYTGKMPDEKITI
+883 EYTGKMPDDKITI
-896 KERNAYGYDSNE
+896 AERNAYGYDSNE

-923 DTVAVYLLYPD
+923 DTVSVYLLYPD

-945 IENHNGIFGVET
+945 IENHNGIFGVEV

-962 YQAFEKRIDD
+962 YQAFEKRMDD

-978 SREALLLNGKECAA
+978 SREAMLLNGKKCAA
-992 GIYQLKSNPE
+992 GIYQLNSNPE

-1021 NRDNY
+1021 DRDNY
-1026 TLVYSFPVL
+1026 TLVYSFTVI

-1052 FNTDHPKDFAG
+1052 YNTDIPKDFAG

-1089 FTELS
+1089 FTELA

-1106 VEDTIEQND
+1106 IEDTVEQND
-1115 NKFDGIINNTPTMDE
+1115 NNFDGVINNTPTMDE

-1135 NRGEQVSISEMFDA
+1135 KKGEQVSISEMFDA

-1154 AAKKQPEVKKPV
+1154 AAAQQPETKKPV

-1181 SQDKKPEQPKEKAQE
+1181 SQAKQSEQPKEKAQE

-1201 EL
+1201 ER

>member
-7 KVDPFCRDDLLASKE
+7 KVVPFCRDDLLASKE

-34 ENGSCAKALD
+34 ENGNCAKALD
-44 KAMSDNFTDNRMDTK
+44 KAMSDNFADNRMDTK

-73 TAHVLAAQ
+73 TAHVLTAQ
-81 VFNHDW
+81 VFNHNW

-127 GIAKTAMTEQV
+127 GVAKTAMTEQV

-147 HDVKPPKPE
+147 HDVKPPEPE
-156 KEPEKANEPEKPKF
+156 KEPEKANEPENPKF

-179 ITDKLENGIKELF
+179 ITDKLESGIKELF

-200 LDTMSKFHNY
+200 LNTMSKFHNY

-281 IVEEVERVIPNFKAV
+281 IVEEVERVIPNFKVV

-311 LGVDELSGSVTDYEK
+311 LGVDELSGNVTDYEK
-326 FFEALKAVFPVPIKL
+326 FFEALKEVSPVPIKL
-341 AEINGSAKG
+341 AEIDGSAKG

-380 AMLHDKDLKKAD
+380 AMLHDKDLKKTD

-472 EKTTDTPEQPKKS
+472 EKTAEAPEQPKKS
-485 NIIGNVEYSSI
+485 NIIGNVEYSTI

-510 KVVEKLTEQNVPF
+510 KVAEKLTEQNVPF

-544 KAIMAEIKG
+544 KAFMAEIKG

-575 IIGNVEYKSIE
+575 IIGNVQYKSIE

-593 DTDTAQKVAEKLTEQ
+593 DTDTAQNVAEKLTEQ

-632 YKAVVAE
+632 YKAVIAE

-654 AEPAPKKEKGNIIG
+654 AEPALKKDKGTIIG

-691 AESLDRQ
+691 AEILDSQ
-698 GVKFSGRTVDDKA
+698 GVKFSGRTVGDKT

-733 IAKETVKA
+733 MQME
-741 NEQTFIPDTVYKQSF
+741 EKQ
-756 DYANEHGENKA
+756 K
-767 FHESHK
+767 
-773 ANIACLWDMKA
+773 
-784 TAEIYAAEGRMDKF
+784 
-798 VEDLSEKYGTE
+798 
-809 RPLFV
+809 
-814 LARTVQAVDDSRFAP
+814 
-829 ETQQIASQFDFKD
+829 
-842 IGAVHSFSHQYVTDI
+842 
-857 KPSVIDEMVS
+857 
-867 KLSVME
+867 
-873 HQLEKAPEMQ
+873 KAPEMQ
-883 VYTGKMPDEKITI
+883 EYTGKMPDEKITI
-896 KERNAYGYDSNE
+896 AERNAYGYDSNE

-962 YQAFEKRIDD
+962 YQAFEKRMDD

-978 SREALLLNGKECAA
+978 SREALLLNSKECAA

-1035 PEDLQNK
+1035 HEDLQNK
-1042 SAFLEQVFEK
+1042 SEFLEQVFEK

-1071 VVIQQNGE
+1071 VVVQQNGE

-1089 FTELS
+1089 FTELAS
-1094 NFGAVRENPLKA
+1094 FGAVRENPLKA

-1166 KKADEKRS
+1166 KKAEEKRS

>member
-7 KVDPFCRDDLLASKE
+7 KVVPFCRDDLLASKE

-34 ENGSCAKALD
+34 ENGNCAKALD
-44 KAMSDNFTDNRMDTK
+44 KAMSDNFADNRMDTK

-81 VFNHDW
+81 VFNHNW

-127 GIAKTAMTEQV
+127 GVAKTAMTEQV

-147 HDVKPPKPE
+147 HDVKPPEPE
-156 KEPEKANEPEKPKF
+156 KEPEKANEPENPKF

-179 ITDKLENGIKELF
+179 ITDKLESGIKELF

-200 LDTMSKFHNY
+200 LNTMSKFHNY

-281 IVEEVERVIPNFKAV
+281 IVEEVERVIPNFKVV

-311 LGVDELSGSVTDYEK
+311 LGVDELSGNVTDYEK
-326 FFEALKAVFPVPIKL
+326 FFEALKEVSPVPIKL
-341 AEINGSAKG
+341 AEIDGSAKG

-380 AMLHDKDLKKAD
+380 AMLHDKDLKKTD

-472 EKTTDTPEQPKKS
+472 EKTAEAPEQPKKS
-485 NIIGNVEYSSI
+485 NIIGNVEYSTI

-510 KVVEKLTEQNVPF
+510 KVAEKLTEQNVPF

-544 KAIMAEIKG
+544 KAVMAEIKG

-559 EQEKAAEAPE
+559 EQEKAVEAPE

-632 YKAVVAE
+632 YKAVIAE

-654 AEPAPKKEKGNIIG
+654 AEPALKKDKGTIIG

-691 AESLDRQ
+691 AEILDRQ
-698 GVKFSGRTVDDKA
+698 GVKFSGRTVGDKT

-733 IAKETVKA
+733 VQME
-741 NEQTFIPDTVYKQSF
+741 EKQ
-756 DYANEHGENKA
+756 
-767 FHESHK
+767 
-773 ANIACLWDMKA
+773 
-784 TAEIYAAEGRMDKF
+784 
-798 VEDLSEKYGTE
+798 
-809 RPLFV
+809 
-814 LARTVQAVDDSRFAP
+814 
-829 ETQQIASQFDFKD
+829 
-842 IGAVHSFSHQYVTDI
+842 
-857 KPSVIDEMVS
+857 
-867 KLSVME
+867 
-873 HQLEKAPEMQ
+873 EKAHEMQ
-883 VYTGKMPDEKITI
+883 EYTGKMPDEKISI
-896 KERNAYGYDSNE
+896 AERNAYGYDSNE

-962 YQAFEKRIDD
+962 YQAFEKRMDD

-1089 FTELS
+1089 FTELAS
-1094 NFGAVRENPLKA
+1094 FGAVRENPLKA

-1135 NRGEQVSISEMFDA
+1135 NRGKQVSISEMFDA

-1154 AAKKQPEVKKPV
+1154 VAKKQPEVKKPV
-1166 KKADEKRS
+1166 KKAEEKRS
-1174 IRQYLKQ
+1174 IHQYLKQ

>member
-7 KVDPFCRDDLLASKE
+7 KVVPFCRDDLLASKE

-44 KAMSDNFTDNRMDTK
+44 KAMSDNFADNRMDTK

-64 VVAEFGFER
+64 VVDEFGFER

-105 FSADFIEESRDYYLN
+105 FSADFIEESRDYYLTA
-120 SHPILID
+120 HPILID
-127 GIAKTAMTEQV
+127 GVAKTAMTEQV

-147 HDVKPPKPE
+147 HDVNPPEPE
-156 KEPEKANEPEKPKF
+156 KESEKANAPEKPKF

-179 ITDKLENGIKELF
+179 ITDKLESGIKELF

-281 IVEEVERVIPNFKAV
+281 IVEEVERVIPNFKVV

-311 LGVDELSGSVTDYEK
+311 LGVDELSGNVKDYEK
-326 FFEALKAVFPVPIKL
+326 FFEALKEVSPVPIKF
-341 AEINGSAKG
+341 AEIDGSAKG

-380 AMLHDKDLKKAD
+380 AMLHDKDLKKTD

-450 TASELITQISD
+450 TASELITQFSD
-461 KYLGLDKDKSQ
+461 KYLGLDKDKTQ
-472 EKTTDTPEQPKKS
+472 KKTAEAPEKPKKS
-485 NIIGNVEYSSI
+485 NIIGNVEYSTI

-510 KVVEKLTEQNVPF
+510 KVAEKLTEQNVPF

-530 KTILTIGKADVESY
+530 KTTLTIGKADVESY
-544 KAIMAEIKG
+544 KAVMAEVKG
-553 QAKDAS
+553 QAKESPKQD
-559 EQEKAAEAPE
+559 KTVKAPE

-575 IIGNVEYKSIE
+575 IIGNTEYKSIE

-593 DTDTAQKVAEKLTEQ
+593 DTDKAQKVAEKLTEQ
-608 NIPFSGRITGENTTL
+608 SIPFSGRVTGENTTL
-623 TIGKANVEN
+623 TIGKANVES

-639 VTGNVKETPTVEQPK
+639 VTGNVKEAPTQEQPK
-654 AEPAPKKEKGNIIG
+654 AEPKPSKDKSNIIG
-668 NTEYKDIPNKSY
+668 NTKYADIPNKSY

-691 AESLDRQ
+691 AEILYRQ
-698 GVKFSGRTVDDKA
+698 GVKFSGRTVDDKT

-733 IAKETVKA
+733 MQME
-741 NEQTFIPDTVYKQSF
+741 EKQ
-756 DYANEHGENKA
+756 
-767 FHESHK
+767 
-773 ANIACLWDMKA
+773 
-784 TAEIYAAEGRMDKF
+784 
-798 VEDLSEKYGTE
+798 EK
-809 RPLFV
+809 
-814 LARTVQAVDDSRFAP
+814 D
-829 ETQQIASQFDFKD
+829 
-842 IGAVHSFSHQYVTDI
+842 
-857 KPSVIDEMVS
+857 
-867 KLSVME
+867 
-873 HQLEKAPEMQ
+873 PEMQ
-883 VYTGKMPDEKITI
+883 EYTGKMPDEKISI
-896 KERNAYGYDSNE
+896 AERNAYGYDSNE

-962 YQAFEKRIDD
+962 YQAFEKRMDD

-1035 PEDLQNK
+1035 HEDLQNK
-1042 SAFLEQVFEK
+1042 SEFLEQVFEK

-1071 VVIQQNGE
+1071 VVVQQNGE

-1089 FTELS
+1089 FTELAS
-1094 NFGAVRENPLKA
+1094 FGAVRENPLKA

-1166 KKADEKRS
+1166 KKAEEKRS

-1196 KSKGV
+1196 KSKGI

>member
-7 KVDPFCRDDLLASKE
+7 TVVPFYKDDLLTAKE

-34 ENGSCAKALD
+34 ESGNCAKALD
-44 KAMSDNFTDNRMDTK
+44 KAMNDNWADNRMDTK

-87 DGRYHSDVKDWA
+87 DGRYDRKVKDWA
-99 KEQMKD
+99 KSEMAG
-105 FSADFIEESRDYYLN
+105 FSQDFIEESRDYYLN
-120 SHPILID
+120 AHPILID
-127 GIAKTAMTEQV
+127 GVAKTAMAEQV

-147 HDVKPPKPE
+147 HDIKPPEPP
-156 KEPEKANEPEKPKF
+156 KEPEKPQF
-170 KSAKEKVAE
+170 KSPKEKVAE
-179 ITDKLENGIKELF
+179 ITDKLEKGIKELF
-192 SSEKFKSY
+192 EGEKFKEY

-236 NFGRNVNKGEKGIQ
+236 DFGRNVNKGEKGIQ

-267 PDTDLPI
+267 PDTDLPV

-281 IVEEVERVIPNFKAV
+281 IVEEVERVIPNFKVV
-296 SVFDVSQTNGKELPT
+296 SVFDVSQTNGKEIPS
-311 LGVDELSGSVTDYEK
+311 LGVDELSGNVTDYEK
-326 FFEALKAVFPVPIKL
+326 LFEALKEISPVPIKF
-341 AEINGSAKG
+341 AEIDGSAKG
-350 FFNQEDK
+350 FFHQEDK
-357 TITIKEGM
+357 SITIKEGM

-380 AMLHDKDLKKAD
+380 AMLHDKDLKKSD
-392 LEKPKDRATEEVEA
+392 LEKSKDRATEEVEA

-425 FSYVA
+425 FAYVA
-430 SWGSGKDLPELKSS
+430 SWGTGKDTPELKAS

-461 KYLGLDKDKSQ
+461 KYLGLDKDKTQ
-472 EKTTDTPEQPKKS
+472 EKTAESPEQPKKS

-510 KVVEKLTEQNVPF
+510 KVAEKLTEQNVPF

-530 KTILTIGKADVESY
+530 KTTLTIGKADVESY

-553 QAKDAS
+553 QAKEAS
-559 EQEKAAEAPE
+559 KQEKAVEAPE

-593 DTDTAQKVAEKLTEQ
+593 DTDTAQKVAEKLAEQ
-608 NIPFSGRITGENTTL
+608 NIPFSGRVTGENTTL
-623 TIGKANVEN
+623 TIGKTNVES
-632 YKAVVAE
+632 YKAVIAE

-654 AEPAPKKEKGNIIG
+654 AEPTPKKDKGTIIG
-668 NTEYKDIPNKSY
+668 NTDYKDIPNKSY

-691 AESLDRQ
+691 AEILDRQ
-698 GVKFSGRTVDDKA
+698 GVQFSGRTVGDKT
-711 TLTISKE
+711 TLTISK
-718 DLGEYKKALATVNKA
+718 DDMSDYKEALAAVNKSMQ
-733 IAKETVKA
+733 KETAKTT
-741 NEQTFIPDTVYKQSF
+741 EQTSIPDTVYTQSF

-767 FHESHK
+767 FHDSHK
-773 ANIACLWDMKA
+773 ANMACLWDMKA
-784 TAEIYAAEGRMDKF
+784 TAEIYAVSGRMDKF

-814 LARTVQAVDDSRFAP
+814 LARTVQAVEDNRFSP
-829 ETQQIASQFDFKD
+829 ETKQIASQFDFKD
-842 IGAVHSFSHQYVTDI
+842 IGSVHSFSHQYVTDI
-857 KPSVIDEMVS
+857 KPSVIDEMMI
-867 KLSVME
+867 KLNAME

-883 VYTGKMPDEKITI
+883 EYTGKMPDEKITI
-896 KERNAYGYDSNE
+896 AERNAYGYDSNE

-962 YQAFEKRIDD
+962 YQAFEKRMDD

-992 GIYQLKSNPE
+992 GIYQLNNNPE

-1008 MDSSYLEK
+1008 MDSSYLES

-1021 NRDNY
+1021 DRENY
-1026 TLVYSFPVL
+1026 TLVYSFPVV

-1042 SAFLEQVFEK
+1042 SAFLEQVFDK

-1089 FTELS
+1089 FTELA

-1115 NKFDGIINNTPTMDE
+1115 NSFDGVINNVPSMDE
-1130 LEERA
+1130 LEARA
-1135 NRGEQVSISEMFDA
+1135 KRGEQVSVSEMFDA
-1149 AKAEH
+1149 AKAEQTK
-1154 AAKKQPEVKKPV
+1154 AKQPV
-1166 KKADEKRS
+1166 KKTEEKRS

>member
-7 KVDPFCRDDLLASKE
+7 KVVPFCRDDLLASKE

-34 ENGSCAKALD
+34 ENGNCAKALD
-44 KAMSDNFTDNRMDTK
+44 KAMSDNFADNRMDTK

-73 TAHVLAAQ
+73 TAHVLTAQ
-81 VFNHDW
+81 VFNHNW

-127 GIAKTAMTEQV
+127 GVAKTAMTEQV

-147 HDVKPPKPE
+147 HDVKPPEPE
-156 KEPEKANEPEKPKF
+156 KEPEKANEPENPKF

-179 ITDKLENGIKELF
+179 ITDKLESGIKELF

-200 LDTMSKFHNY
+200 LNTMSKFHNY

-281 IVEEVERVIPNFKAV
+281 IVEEVERVIPNFKVV

-311 LGVDELSGSVTDYEK
+311 LGVGELSGNVTDYEK
-326 FFEALKAVFPVPIKL
+326 FFEALKEVSPVPIKL
-341 AEINGSAKG
+341 AEIDGSAKG

-380 AMLHDKDLKKAD
+380 AMLHDKDLKKTD

-472 EKTTDTPEQPKKS
+472 EKTAEAPEQPKKS
-485 NIIGNVEYSSI
+485 NIIGNVEYSTI

-510 KVVEKLTEQNVPF
+510 KVAEKLTEQNVPF

-544 KAIMAEIKG
+544 KAFMAEIKG

-575 IIGNVEYKSIE
+575 IIGNVQYKSIE

-593 DTDTAQKVAEKLTEQ
+593 DTDTAQNVAEKLTEQ

-632 YKAVVAE
+632 YKAVIAE

-654 AEPAPKKEKGNIIG
+654 AEPALKKDKGTIIG

-691 AESLDRQ
+691 AEILDSQ
-698 GVKFSGRTVDDKA
+698 GVKFSGRTVGDKT

-733 IAKETVKA
+733 MQME
-741 NEQTFIPDTVYKQSF
+741 EKQ
-756 DYANEHGENKA
+756 K
-767 FHESHK
+767 
-773 ANIACLWDMKA
+773 
-784 TAEIYAAEGRMDKF
+784 
-798 VEDLSEKYGTE
+798 
-809 RPLFV
+809 
-814 LARTVQAVDDSRFAP
+814 
-829 ETQQIASQFDFKD
+829 
-842 IGAVHSFSHQYVTDI
+842 
-857 KPSVIDEMVS
+857 
-867 KLSVME
+867 
-873 HQLEKAPEMQ
+873 KAPEMQ
-883 VYTGKMPDEKITI
+883 EYTGKMPDEKITI
-896 KERNAYGYDSNE
+896 AERNAYGYDSNE

-962 YQAFEKRIDD
+962 YQAFEKRMDD

-978 SREALLLNGKECAA
+978 SREALLLNSKECAA

-1008 MDSSYLEK
+1008 MDSSYLEM

-1021 NRDNY
+1021 CRDNY

-1035 PEDLQNK
+1035 PEELQNK

-1089 FTELS
+1089 FTELA

-1115 NKFDGIINNTPTMDE
+1115 NKLDGIINNTPTMDE

-1166 KKADEKRS
+1166 KKAEEKRS